1 MPTRTT
7 TRKSRAKPV
16 DHIEPIDVES
26 TFVEPVA
33 PTWFESMRAAL
44 GEGTGASWKRIA
56 ATAVACFFVGAG
68 IGYIAAPIISVLTL
82 MALSITGSAFI
93 AICIYFLG
101 VLATLFASY
110 QVGGIVARSILTG
123 NVDIMAK
130 SAFNSVRGFFAKRSD
145 EVAT

>member
-1 MPTRTT
+1 MA
-7 TRKSRAKPV
+7 TRKSTRASKPV
-16 DHIEPIDVES
+16 FERTAPIDIEVVE
-26 TFVEPVA
+26 VPQV
-33 PTWFESMRAAL
+33 PGWFATMKDAL

-68 IGYIAAPIISVLTL
+68 IGYIAAPIVSVLTL

-101 VLATLFASY
+101 VIATLFASY

-123 NVDIMAK
+123 NIDVVAK
-130 SAFNSVRGFFAKRSD
+130 SAFASARGLFTKRS
-145 EVAT
+145 EVPS